1 MASINIVPQFPS
13 QSITVNENTTDP
25 KAISTNLNISIAQP
39 AITNIIANVGVQGPQ
54 GPTGIGIQ
62 GPTGPQGIQG
72 IQGVQGPT
80 GPKGDTGA
88 GVASIT
94 FTNNV
99 DDIIINDSTS
109 TLKILGGN
117 GTTVSIDDNTNSITI
132 TNDLVGHQ
140 HPASD
145 INNWNEAVDDRVA
158 DLLSPGSYIQFNYQD
173 ADFNSLTVSVT
184 GLTIGQYTQAY
195 DPILQNISDL
205 NIQPG
210 QILYTNSNNLFELIN
225 LSSASK
231 DLLNDLDAASQR
243 TTLGLGSI
251 ATLSSGLFAK
261 LEGGN
266 NFEGIQSF
274 GDGQINR
281 FSATVN
287 EQTNATYEI
296 LQSDNGKV
304 ITFDNDSSAISVT
317 IDPSIDPGFNCLL
330 VQLGDGQV
338 RLDSSVL
345 NRYNHTKL
353 VGQYSIATLVKI
365 SNDIIILSGDTTS
378 DNSGP

>member
-25 KAISTNLNISIAQP
+25 KAISTNLNIAIAQP
-39 AITNIIANVGVQGPQ
+39 AITNIVANVGVQGPQ
-54 GPTGIGIQ
+54 GPTGVGIQ
-62 GPTGPQGIQG
+62 GPAGPQGIQG
-72 IQGVQGPT
+72 IQGVQGSA
-80 GPKGDTGA
+80 GPKGDTGE

-94 FTNNV
+94 FTNNI

-117 GTTVSIDDNTNSITI
+117 GTTVSIDDNANSITI
-132 TNDLVGHQ
+132 SNDLVVHQ
-140 HPASD
+140 HFASD

-158 DLLSPGSYIQFNYQD
+158 NLLSPGAYIQFNYQD
-173 ADFNSLTVSVT
+173 ADYNTLTVSVT

-195 DPILQNISDL
+195 DSILQNISDL
-205 NIQPG
+205 SIQPG

-231 DLLNDLDAASQR
+231 DLLNDLDAESQR

-251 ATLSSGLFAK
+251 ATLSSGIFAK

-317 IDPSIDPGFNCLL
+317 IDSSLDPGFNCLL

-338 RLDSSVL
+338 RLSSSVL

>member
-1 MASINIVPQFPS
+1 MQVTSSVRQPLVTGGKTYHDVTHDVCRQVEGKPS
-13 QSITVNENTTDP
+13 
-25 KAISTNLNISIAQP
+25 KLWFLA
-39 AITNIIANVGVQGPQ
+39 
-54 GPTGIGIQ
+54 
-62 GPTGPQGIQG
+62 
-72 IQGVQGPT
+72 
-80 GPKGDTGA
+80 
-88 GVASIT
+88 
-94 FTNNV
+94 F
-99 DDIIINDSTS
+99 
-109 TLKILGGN
+109 
-117 GTTVSIDDNTNSITI
+117 
-132 TNDLVGHQ
+132 
-140 HPASD
+140 
-145 INNWNEAVDDRVA
+145 
-158 DLLSPGSYIQFNYQD
+158 
-173 ADFNSLTVSVT
+173 LTAVSV
-184 GLTIGQYTQAY
+184 
-195 DPILQNISDL
+195 
-205 NIQPG
+205 
-210 QILYTNSNNLFELIN
+210 
-225 LSSASK
+225 
-231 DLLNDLDAASQR
+231 
-243 TTLGLGSI
+243 LGLGSI
-251 ATLSSGLFAK
+251 ATLSSGIFAK

-317 IDPSIDPGFNCLL
+317 IDSSLDPGFNCLL

-338 RLDSSVL
+338 RLSSSVL